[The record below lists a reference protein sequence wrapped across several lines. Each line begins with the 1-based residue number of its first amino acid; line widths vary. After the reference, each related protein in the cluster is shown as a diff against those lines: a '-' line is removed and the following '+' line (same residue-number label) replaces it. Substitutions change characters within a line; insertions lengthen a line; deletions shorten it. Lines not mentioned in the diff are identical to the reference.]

1 MGPEPRQRGSILK
14 GHNPMVTTATTAL
27 LEARA
32 SAPSGESII
41 ETLELSHPL
50 WETSYYITSWPRAFD
65 ADLEDGTSATFRSFP
80 FAVTLPAIDGAGQ
93 QDMQIT
99 ITNAD
104 QTIADAVR
112 AAHQDPSTNIEAVYR
127 EFLGSD
133 LGAPQS
139 APVRLVFDSIQIT
152 EDTVSGVAGRSDV
165 LNRRFP
171 GIWYEVQHFPGLD
184 R

>member
-1 MGPEPRQRGSILK
+1 M
-14 GHNPMVTTATTAL
+14 ATDAL
-27 LEARA
+27 QEARA
-32 SAPSGESII
+32 SAPSGETII
-41 ETLELSHPL
+41 QTLELRHPL
-50 WETSYYITSWPRAFD
+50 WPAPYYLTNHPRPFD
-65 ADLEDGTSATFRSFP
+65 AELEDGATPTFMPFP
-80 FAVTLPAIDGAGQ
+80 FAVVLPSIDGAGQ
-93 QDMQIT
+93 QDMQIS

-104 QTIADAVR
+104 QTVADAVR
-112 AAHQDPSTNIEAVYR
+112 AAHADPSTNIQAVYR

-152 EDTVSGVAGRSDV
+152 TEAVSGTANRSDV

-171 GIWYEVQHFPGLD
+171 GVWYDVQHFPGLD

>member
-1 MGPEPRQRGSILK
+1 M
-14 GHNPMVTTATTAL
+14 ATTAL

-32 SAPSGESII
+32 SAPTGEAIVQ
-41 ETLELSHPL
+41 TLELRHPL
-50 WETSYYITSWPRAFD
+50 WAEPYYLTSWPRAFSALLENG
-65 ADLEDGTSATFRSFP
+65 ADATFEPFP
-80 FAVTLPAIDGAGQ
+80 FAVTLPAVDGAGQ

-104 QTIADAVR
+104 QSIADAVR
-112 AAHQDPSTNIEAVYR
+112 VAHQDPSTSIEAVYR

-139 APVRLVFDSIQIT
+139 APVRLTFNAIQIT
-152 EDTVSGVAGRSDV
+152 EDAVSGVAGRSDV

-171 GIWYEVQHFPGLD
+171 GIWYDVQHFPGLD

>member
-1 MGPEPRQRGSILK
+1 M
-14 GHNPMVTTATTAL
+14 ATTAL
-27 LEARA
+27 LTARA
-32 SAPSGESII
+32 SAPTGESII
-41 ETLELSHPL
+41 ETLELRHPL
-50 WETSYYITSWPRAFD
+50 WAAPYYITTWPQPFVAQ
-65 ADLEDGTSATFRSFP
+65 LEDGATATFKTFP
-80 FAVTLPAIDGAGQ
+80 FAVALPAVDGAGQ

-104 QTIADAVR
+104 QEIADAVR
-112 AAHQDPSTNIEAVYR
+112 LAHRDPTTNIEAVYR

-139 APVRLVFDSIQIT
+139 APVRLVFDAIQVT
-152 EDTVSGVAGRSDV
+152 EEAVSGVAGRSDV

-171 GIWYEVQHFPGLD
+171 GVWYDVQHFPGLD

>member
-1 MGPEPRQRGSILK
+1 M
-14 GHNPMVTTATTAL
+14 ATTAL
-27 LEARA
+27 LTARA
-32 SAPSGESII
+32 SAPAGESII
-41 ETLELSHPL
+41 ETLELRHPL
-50 WETSYYITSWPRAFD
+50 WPAPYYITTWPQAFD
-65 ADLEDGTSATFRSFP
+65 AQLEDGALANFKTFP
-80 FAVTLPAIDGAGQ
+80 FAVALPTVDGAGQ

-104 QTIADAVR
+104 QDIADAVR
-112 AAHQDPSTNIEAVYR
+112 LAHQDPDTNIEAIYR

-139 APVRLVFDSIQIT
+139 APVRLVFDAIQIT
-152 EDTVSGVAGRSDV
+152 EDAVSGVAGRSDV

-171 GIWYEVQHFPGLD
+171 GVWYDVQHFPGLD